1 MNSEV
6 LIALLI
12 TSLAGL
18 AAAIGGC
25 IGILF
30 KRENKK
36 FISFVLGF
44 AAGVMV
50 GISLFELLPESIE
63 TAGFLKAGIAFFI
76 GAALMFGIDFLIP
89 HEYIGQQERIN
100 DKTNKRLLKTGTFVA
115 IGIAIHNFPEGMAVF
130 YSTLY
135 DFRLG
140 LTIAVAIAIHNI
152 PEGIAVA
159 TPIYAATGSRA
170 KGFLFAFLSGLAEP
184 IGAIVTALF
193 LLPFL
198 TESLLGLIRAGI
210 SGLMVYISIDELL
223 PVSQSYGYSHIPII
237 SFFGGMG
244 VMFLSMVLIR

>member
-1 MNSEV
+1 MNSDV
-6 LIALLI
+6 LRALIVTSIA
-12 TSLAGL
+12 GM
-18 AAAIGGC
+18 AAAIGGV

-44 AAGVMV
+44 AAGVMI

-63 TAGFLKAGIAFFI
+63 TAGFLRSGIAFFV
-76 GAALMFGIDFLIP
+76 GAAFMFLIDSLIP
-89 HEYIGQQERIN
+89 HEYIGQKEKID
-100 DKTNKRLLKTGTFVA
+100 DKTDKKLLKTGVFVA

-130 YSTLY
+130 YSTIY

-140 LTIAVAIAIHNI
+140 ITIAVAIAIHNI

-170 KGFLFAFLSGLAEP
+170 KGFLFALLSGLAEP
-184 IGAIVTALF
+184 LGAIMTAIV

-198 TESLLGLIRAGI
+198 TESLLGLLLAAI

-223 PVSQSYGYSHIPII
+223 PVSQSYGYHHIPIL
-237 SFFGGMG
+237 SFFGGMA
-244 VMFLSMVLIR
+244 VMFLSMIFI